1 MNLTEISDAFLSTRE
16 TLQGAGIEDEFFI
29 DLIASRLLVERIGET
44 KNQDWWESRILSETG
59 RTRLDEVTPKTRL
72 QSRVNLATK
81 VGKKAE
87 SDRLPDDAISLFSF
101 GPRIEARVDSA
112 VDELSTD
119 DSTSLTALENLTVE
133 SLEEGWTEDLIT
145 KTEANVST
153 SSDTISASEFGAN
166 EAVQLSEDGYTLDEI
181 NAEKWEVLI
190 NLLDAYGRCT
200 DTLHVPHYPLESEIE
215 ANNA

>member
-1 MNLTEISDAFLSTRE
+1 MNSTELADVFSSTKE
-16 TLQGAGIEDEFFI
+16 TLQSAGIEDEFFI

-119 DSTSLTALENLTVE
+119 DSTSLTALENMTVE
-133 SLEEGWTEDLIT
+133 SLEEGWTEELIR
-145 KTEANVST
+145 KTEANVSA
-153 SSDTISASEFGAN
+153 SSDAVSDSEPGAN

-181 NAEKWEVLI
+181 NAEKWGVLI